1 MEEII
6 TLEQQKTFALMHKI
20 QDINIQLAR
29 QNQLVYAK
37 LYHPIKGKLIDF
49 KDFPYL
55 VDIYEDTVKEIV
67 VQKSGQCGISEYLID
82 RSFYLTEN
90 YTMVGLYCFP
100 AQAQLNAFSHARV
113 EQVIR
118 QSPHLSEIAG
128 EINNVSLREIGDS
141 HIYFRGMQDIKQI
154 ISVDA
159 DYLMIDEVDA
169 MRQDYIPIVEK
180 RLGGSRYKIKRY
192 VSTPTYPNY
201 GINAKYK
208 EGDQREWFIKCD
220 ECGYIQY
227 LDFFKNVDFEKK
239 IYVCKKC
246 RKPIDN
252 LKNGKWIPRHPER
265 EIHSY
270 HISKLMSAR
279 SSAKELIKA
288 FENKSAIQHFYNFDL
303 GLTYIIVDSKLTKE
317 HLDSLA
323 KKSDYEIKYEGEN
336 ACMGIDI
343 GTPDINIYITQ
354 MEDGRPV
361 TLFAGIVRKFE
372 ELDRYMNI
380 YNVRMCII
388 DAQPETRE
396 SIKFAQKFKERVRL
410 AYYPTMK
417 DDLYYQKDIRDGVLI
432 ININR
437 TLSLDYMFDEFF
449 MQKIKI
455 PKNIATVDNFYDQ
468 MTSLIRVK
476 ELNKTGN
483 QVVRYV
489 EQGADHYAHAR
500 NYCRVA
506 EQLLCAY
513 DDDTMMSPPPQKNDR
528 VFGGSNSRKF

>member
-1 MEEII
+1 MEEVK
-6 TLEQQKTFALMHKI
+6 QKAFALMHKL

-29 QNQLVYAK
+29 QNQLIYAK
-37 LYHPIKGKLIDF
+37 LYHPIRGKLIDF

-55 VDIYEDTVKEIV
+55 VDIYEDTAKEIV
-67 VQKSGQCGISEYLID
+67 VQKSGQCGISEYMID
-82 RSFYLTEN
+82 ESFFLTEN
-90 YTMVGLYCFP
+90 NKFVGLYCFP

-113 EQVIR
+113 EQVIK
-118 QSPHLSEIAG
+118 QSPHLSELAG
-128 EINNVSLREIGDS
+128 DTNNVSLREIADS

-159 DYLMIDEVDA
+159 DYLMVDEVDA

-180 RLGGSRYKIKRY
+180 RLGGSKHKIKRY

-220 ECGYIQY
+220 ECGYVQY
-227 LDFFKNVDFEKK
+227 LDFFKNVDFENER
-239 IYVCKKC
+239 YVCKKC
-246 RKPIDN
+246 KEPIDN
-252 LKNGKWIPRHPER
+252 LKNGKWIPRFPGR

-279 SSAKELIKA
+279 SNVKELIKA
-288 FENKSAIQHFYNFDL
+288 FKNKTALQHFYNFDL
-303 GLTYIIVDSKLTKE
+303 GLTYVVDGSRLTKD
-317 HLDSLA
+317 HLNALQ
-323 KKSDYEIKYEGEN
+323 KKSNYEIKYSGER
-336 ACMGIDI
+336 ACMGVDI
-343 GTPDINIYITQ
+343 GSNINIYITQ
-354 MEDGRPV
+354 LENGRPV
-361 TLFAGIVRKFE
+361 TLFAGIVKDFE
-372 ELDRYMNI
+372 EIDRYMNV

-388 DAQPETRE
+388 DALPETRE
-396 SIKFAQKFKERVRL
+396 SKKFAARFAGRVRL
-410 AYYPTMK
+410 AYYPNMK
-417 DDLYYQKDIRDGVLI
+417 DDLYYQKDIRDGVQI

-437 TLSLDYMFDEFF
+437 TLSLDYMYDEFF
-449 MQKIKI
+449 MQKIKL
-455 PKNIATVDNFYDQ
+455 PNNIDTVENFYDQ

-483 QVVRYV
+483 QVVKYI

-506 EQLLCAY
+506 EHLLCAY

-528 VFGGSNSRKF
+528 HFGGSTSRQF